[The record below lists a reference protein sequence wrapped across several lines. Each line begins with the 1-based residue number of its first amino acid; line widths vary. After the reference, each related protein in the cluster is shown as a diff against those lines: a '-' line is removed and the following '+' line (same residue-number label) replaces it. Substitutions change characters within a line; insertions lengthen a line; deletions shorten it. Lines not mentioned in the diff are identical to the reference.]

1 MERVL
6 EAIYQNGA
14 FTPLEPLNLPEH
26 QHVVITIHL
35 PAPEE
40 PDEALVAWQQVYAG
54 LSEED
59 VAEVEHIALDR
70 SHFMRQEG

>member
-6 EAIYQNGA
+6 EAIYQNGVL
-14 FTPLEPLNLPEH
+14 TPLESLDLPEH
-26 QHVVITIHL
+26 QHVIITIHL

-40 PDEALVAWQQVYAG
+40 PDEALLAWQEVYAG
-54 LSEED
+54 LAEED
-59 VAEVEHIALDR
+59 IAEIEHIALDR